1 MDIGLLN
8 TIFQFIIWIVQI
20 YYFGMI
26 VYFFTSWVPSIRESK
41 FGEILGKIYE
51 PFLEPFRKIIPPIGM
66 INISS
71 IAAIIVLVL
80 FQRGLVTIFNMILA
94 YLAR

>member
-66 INISS
+66 IDISS

-80 FQRGLVTIFNMILA
+80 FHRGLVTIFNMILA